1 MKMNEREKKL
11 EKKDS
16 WGYIINIIYQITT
29 SNALLNVPEN
39 GESGYTGR
47 QYLLSN
53 PLIFCAYQ
61 KIFKPL
67 YRGIINILSG
77 SIWMD
82 FL

>member
-61 KIFKPL
+61 N
-67 YRGIINILSG
+67 NIQTIVL
-77 SIWMD
+77 WNY
-82 FL
+82 

>member
-39 GESGYTGR
+39 GESWYTCR

-61 KIFKPL
+61 N
-67 YRGIINILSG
+67 NIQTIVL
-77 SIWMD
+77 WNY
-82 FL
+82 

>member
-1 MKMNEREKKL
+1 MNEREKKL

-16 WGYIINIIYQITT
+16 WGYIINIIYEITT

-53 PLIFCAYQ
+53 PLIFFCISKKYSNQ
-61 KIFKPL
+61 CTVELLIFF
-67 YRGIINILSG
+67 RDQFGWIS
-77 SIWMD
+77 
-82 FL
+82 

>member
-1 MKMNEREKKL
+1 MNEREKKL

-16 WGYIINIIYQITT
+16 WGYIINIIYEITT

-61 KIFKPL
+61 K
-67 YRGIINILSG
+67 NIQTIVL
-77 SIWMD
+77 WNY
-82 FL
+82 